1 MFAVGVLALLYGI
14 GAPGVDAQNNGAT
27 PWGGTVE
34 VAPASLTIRAGH
46 SVSYRL
52 RLTEQ
57 PTADGWWVRVRA
69 DGAVRADG
77 NYQGLS
83 WVPSVGWEFDQDNW
97 DQWREIRITA
107 ADDAELD
114 TQVTFTHEVWDHTA
128 ECPVHDAGPV
138 TARVSNN
145 SGTTNP
151 PPEDS
156 LTRPDNS
163 QTPPT
168 DPPALTGPPTLAI
181 DDVSVAENEGR
192 AVFRV
197 SLRRASNEAVTV
209 QYATFDG
216 TATASAD
223 YTPMS
228 ATLTFEPGDTR
239 TTLAVPVLDDDE
251 AEGDEVFTVRLSDA
265 RNATLVDREGTA
277 TIRDDEYRDRQSA
290 RAIPTDWLGQF
301 GGTAAAHVVDA
312 LDERM
317 RCARDR
323 RPGEAA
329 ADHPAPRWRC
339 AQYPGPA
346 PPATNGTNGR
356 RLDELPNL
364 EWTDERG
371 SRMSLWGRG
380 AFSRF
385 EDADDAQAPDGSVRS
400 ATVGADFL
408 AQRALI
414 GVAVSHSQGAGTV
427 APDGT
432 ELEASSSLTGIYPY
446 LRVGV
451 GDRLSLWGAGGI
463 GSGTLAL
470 KSREAAPDAAPNDTG
485 ITMKLGAAGALAE
498 ILAPDQGNG
507 LALTVKADALL
518 LRIDADASTSFA
530 AASADAT
537 RVRVVLEGGYEHAP
551 ESGELIAPF
560 VDVGMRHDGGD
571 VESGF
576 GAEIGGGLR
585 YAHRVHHVTAELH
598 ARALL
603 VHAAEGLRRWS
614 VAGSLRYDP
623 QLNSARGPYFTFSSS
638 RESAGRDGQA
648 TPWALDTRVALPP
661 GDGAASGWNLAG
673 EFGYG
678 IPFPDGSTTGTPW
691 VGVSMA
697 EGTPEYRLGYR
708 LDFDSGLR
716 TGISGTLRDRPT
728 ASEPPDY
735 AVNLMLSLQ

>member
-97 DQWREIRITA
+97 DQWLEIRITA

-414 GVAVSHSQGAGTV
+414 GVRGLPQSRGRYGGAGRHRARSV
-427 APDGT
+427 LLSDRHLSVSAGGGGRPPLALGRGRHRLRNPGAQEPGGRAGRRAERYRDHDEAGGGRRPGGDSGARPGQRSCPDGQGRRAAAADRRRRVN
-432 ELEASSSLTGIYPY
+432 LLRG
-446 LRVGV
+446 RVG
-451 GDRLSLWGAGGI
+451 GCHPGAC
-463 GSGTLAL
+463 
-470 KSREAAPDAAPNDTG
+470 R
-485 ITMKLGAAGALAE
+485 AGRWVRTRPR
-498 ILAPDQGNG
+498 IRR
-507 LALTVKADALL
+507 ADCP
-518 LRIDADASTSFA
+518 
-530 AASADAT
+530 
-537 RVRVVLEGGYEHAP
+537 VR
-551 ESGELIAPF
+551 
-560 VDVGMRHDGGD
+560 R
-571 VESGF
+571 
-576 GAEIGGGLR
+576 R
-585 YAHRVHHVTAELH
+585 R
-598 ARALL
+598 
-603 VHAAEGLRRWS
+603 HAA
-614 VAGSLRYDP
+614 
-623 QLNSARGPYFTFSSS
+623 
-638 RESAGRDGQA
+638 
-648 TPWALDTRVALPP
+648 
-661 GDGAASGWNLAG
+661 
-673 EFGYG
+673 
-678 IPFPDGSTTGTPW
+678 
-691 VGVSMA
+691 
-697 EGTPEYRLGYR
+697 
-708 LDFDSGLR
+708 
-716 TGISGTLRDRPT
+716 
-728 ASEPPDY
+728 
-735 AVNLMLSLQ
+735 